1 MSEGNTELGR
11 KGEDIACEFLLKKGF
26 QIKERNWRYKNAE
39 IDIIALDG
47 KELVI
52 VEVKTRSAVIYEEPR
67 DSITN
72 QKIRFLVNATEEYIL
87 ENDFYGETRFDVI
100 SIKWFGEGKFEL
112 EHYPD
117 AFYPPVG

>member
-1 MSEGNTELGR
+1 MAHNTDLGK
-11 KGEDIACEFLLKKGF
+11 KGEDIACEFLTKKGYF
-26 QIKERNWRYKNAE
+26 IKQRNWRYRNGE
-39 IDIIALDG
+39 IDIIAIDG

-52 VEVKTRSAVIYEEPR
+52 VEVKTRSAVIFEEPH
-67 DSITN
+67 DSISN
-72 QKIRFLVNATEEYIL
+72 QKIRFLVNAAEEYIY
-87 ENDFYGETRFDVI
+87 ENDLNYETRFDVI

>member
-1 MSEGNTELGR
+1 MAEKNELGR
-11 KGEDIACEFLLKKGF
+11 KGEDIACEYLIKKKYK
-26 QIKERNWRYKNAE
+26 IKERNWRFKNAE
-39 IDIIALDG
+39 IDIIAIDG
-47 KELVI
+47 SELVI

-72 QKIRFLVNATEEYIL
+72 QKIRFLVNAAEEYIL
-87 ENDFYGETRFDVI
+87 QEDFNGETRFDVI
-100 SIKWFGEGKFEL
+100 TIKWFGDNKFEL

>member
-1 MSEGNTELGR
+1 MATDKTDLGR
-11 KGEDIACEFLLKKGF
+11 KGEDIACEYLLKKKF
-26 QIKERNWRYKNAE
+26 EIKERNWRYKNAE

-72 QKIRFLVNATEEYIL
+72 QKIRFLVNAAEEYIL
-87 ENDFYGETRFDVI
+87 ENDFNGETRFDVI

>member
-1 MSEGNTELGR
+1 MTADKIDLGR
-11 KGEDIACEFLLKKGF
+11 KGEEIACNFLLKKGY

-39 IDIIALDG
+39 IDIIAFDG

-72 QKIRFLVNATEEYIL
+72 QKIRFLVNATEAYIY
-87 ENDFYGETRFDVI
+87 ENDFNGETRFDVI
-100 SIKWFGEGKFEL
+100 SIKWFGENKFDL
-112 EHYPD
+112 EHYPN